1 MDTTRPAQSIE
12 QPACPR
18 CGQTG
23 RPVLI
28 GMPSL
33 EAFEAAERGLLVLGG
48 CVEGEDNP
56 HWMCRAGHG
65 WRGSDELRQAAISV
79 AIEAAG

>member
-1 MDTTRPAQSIE
+1 MIE
-12 QPACPR
+12 HPACPR
-18 CGQTG
+18 CGQAG

-28 GMPSL
+28 GLPSP

-48 CVEGEDNP
+48 CVEWEHSP

-65 WRGSDELRQAAISV
+65 WRGSEELQQAAISAV
-79 AIEAAG
+79 FDAD